1 MKEGVNIMNDDNN
14 IIFSV
19 EDFKIYDNDIDVAID
34 NACQELE
41 IDDLRKEGQRR
52 WKAVLQLVGKQL
64 FSNKKILR
72 SRELKINEGNKIPT
86 NNNRYDYNI
95 LNSLCDY
102 YIYISNKYNKFVS
115 IEGFSYFTNIPMDS
129 IINWKD
135 NKDLTGELNNLS
147 YQIYEKITHSRLE
160 NIKDNALDNPNVTG
174 TIAVGNWEYQLNMPG
189 VKTEQQP
196 ISAKNAEEIAMRY
209 GIIGFGAQK
218 KALKAINNPDF

>member
-1 MKEGVNIMNDDNN
+1 MNDDNN

-160 NIKDNALDNPNVTG
+160 NIKYNALDNPNVTG

>member
-19 EDFKIYDNDIDVAID
+19 EDFKIYDNDIDLAID
-34 NACQELE
+34 NACQQLE

-189 VKTEQQP
+189 VKTEQQT
-196 ISAKNAEEIAMRY
+196 ISAKNSEEIAMRY

>member
-1 MKEGVNIMNDDNN
+1 MNDDNN

>member
-1 MKEGVNIMNDDNN
+1 MNDDNN

-19 EDFKIYDNDIDVAID
+19 EDFKIYDNDIDLAID

-95 LNSLCDY
+95 LNNLCDY

-115 IEGFSYFTNIPMDS
+115 IEGFSYFVNIDNTV
-129 IINWKD
+129 IDNWGR
-135 NKDLTGELNNLS
+135 NETSSEPNNLS
-147 YQIYEKITHSRLE
+147 FTIYKKITSKRLE
-160 NIKDNALDNPNVTG
+160 SLKDNALDNPNVTG

-189 VKTEQQP
+189 VKTEQP
-196 ISAKNAEEIAMRY
+196 TLSAKSAEEIAMRY
-209 GIIGFGAQK
+209 NIIGFGAQK
-218 KALKAINNPDF
+218 KVLKAINNPDF

>member
-1 MKEGVNIMNDDNN
+1 MNDDNN

-95 LNSLCDY
+95 LNNLCDY

-129 IINWKD
+129 IINWRD
-135 NKDLTGELNNLS
+135 NKNATDELSNLS

>member
-1 MKEGVNIMNDDNN
+1 MNDDNN
-14 IIFSV
+14 IIFNV

-129 IINWKD
+129 IINWRD
-135 NKDLTGELNNLS
+135 NKNAMDELSNLS

>member
-1 MKEGVNIMNDDNN
+1 MNDNDNN

-19 EDFKIYDNDIDVAID
+19 DDFKVYDNDIDVAID

-129 IINWKD
+129 IINWKE

-147 YQIYEKITHSRLE
+147 YQIYGKITSSRLE

>member
-1 MKEGVNIMNDDNN
+1 MNDNN

-95 LNSLCDY
+95 LNNLCDY

-115 IEGFSYFTNIPMDS
+115 IEGFSYFVNIDNTV
-129 IINWKD
+129 IDNWGR
-135 NKDLTGELNNLS
+135 NETSSEPNNLS
-147 YQIYEKITHSRLE
+147 FTIYKKITSKRLE
-160 NIKDNALDNPNVTG
+160 SLKDNALDNPNVTG

-189 VKTEQQP
+189 VKTEQP
-196 ISAKNAEEIAMRY
+196 TLSAKSAEEIAMRY
-209 GIIGFGAQK
+209 NIIGFGAQK